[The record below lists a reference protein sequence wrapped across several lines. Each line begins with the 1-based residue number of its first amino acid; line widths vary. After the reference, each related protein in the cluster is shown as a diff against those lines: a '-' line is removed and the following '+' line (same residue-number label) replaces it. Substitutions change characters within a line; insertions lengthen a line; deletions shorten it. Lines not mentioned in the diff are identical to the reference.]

1 MVDLRGYNSDNIEPS
16 RDFEPLPAGK
26 YVAVI
31 TESEMKET
39 KSGLG
44 RYLQLLLSII
54 EGPHRNRTL
63 WVRLNIDNPSRKAKE
78 IAEQQLAAICK
89 ALGISKPND
98 SAELH
103 DLPMTIHVRCKKRPD
118 TNEIVNEVNGF
129 SKRESAASPP
139 PSTGG
144 SSTSSTPPWKR

>member
-1 MVDLRGYNSDNIEPS
+1 MADLRGFNADNIEPS

-63 WVRLNIDNPSRKAKE
+63 WVRLNLENPSQQATKIAKG
-78 IAEQQLAAICK
+78 QLYAIYE
-89 ALGISKPND
+89 ALDVRAPNS

-129 SKRESAASPP
+129 SKRESTASPP